1 MLSSLGG
8 SSVDDDDDDDRK
20 KGCEVL
26 LAPAPLCSSKSSN
39 RNLLVI
45 SSILFRS
52 LRSLLLNAD
61 VPSSEEDE
69 DMSLISNCPGVT
81 AVPAVGI

>member
-8 SSVDDDDDDDRK
+8 STVDDDDDDRK

-26 LAPAPLCSSKSSN
+26 LAPSPLCSSKSSN

-52 LRSLLLNAD
+52 LRSLLLKAD
-61 VPSSEEDE
+61 VPSSEE

-81 AVPAVGI
+81 AVPVVGI